1 MTDQT
6 AVHDVVVR
14 LSRPSSGGG
23 HVIERAAMRAEG
35 ASFHE
40 VEAWV
45 LAHGG
50 AAEAQPQRVGR
61 GLFADRGDQP
71 GTASPVRYLLPAG
84 ALD

>member
-1 MTDQT
+1 MTEQT

-35 ASFHE
+35 ARFHE
-40 VEAWV
+40 VEAGV

-50 AAEAQPQRVGR
+50 AGEAAPAQVGR
-61 GLFADRGDQP
+61 GLFADRGDEP
-71 GTASPVRYLLPAG
+71 GVGSVVRYVLPAG